1 MKKIFVKHFCN
12 KEFVARLTKM
22 FINNKNT
29 TQLKIGTWFEQIP
42 HQQIY
47 KWQLN
52 NDIINNDDENNNKQ
66 QKYKL

>member
-1 MKKIFVKHFCN
+1 
-12 KEFVARLTKM
+12 M